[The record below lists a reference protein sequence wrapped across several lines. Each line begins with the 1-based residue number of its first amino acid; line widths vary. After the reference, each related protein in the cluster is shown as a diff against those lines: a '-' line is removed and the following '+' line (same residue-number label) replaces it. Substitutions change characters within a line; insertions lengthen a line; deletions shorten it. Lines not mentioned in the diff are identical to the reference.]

1 MGESRQQNIL
11 ITGVAGFVGSNLA
24 DRLLTDARKTSEKD
38 QKADID
44 LRIIGIDNLSN
55 GIRDQVPDS
64 VEFHQLDIRSKDI
77 HPLFEGMDYV
87 FHLGAKTCIK
97 DCQDDPVE
105 AMEINTAGT
114 ANVFEAARRAKVK
127 KVIYAET
134 SALYEDSRIMPTP
147 ESDVHPKSF
156 YAVSKFASM
165 LVAKAYERF
174 FGLPS
179 TALRYFNVYGPRQDY
194 RRSIPPVM
202 SAFIIKL
209 LRGER
214 AIIYGTGDQKRD
226 FVHVDDIN
234 DFHILCLNDART
246 DNGTFNLGSGNN
258 YSIIDIYK
266 MISELLNTNNTP
278 IFMPGIPGEA
288 YETLADI
295 TEAKRIGW
303 SPAVNMQE
311 GLRGMIE
318 FIQKEMKSGRIA

>member
-1 MGESRQQNIL
+1 MAQSSKQNIL

-24 DRLLTDARKTSEKD
+24 DKLLTDARKSPKKD
-38 QKADID
+38 QKTDID
-44 LRIIGIDNLSN
+44 VRIIGIDNLSN
-55 GIRDQVPDS
+55 GIREQVPAS
-64 VEFHQLDIRSKDI
+64 VEFHQADIRSKDI
-77 HPLFEGMDYV
+77 YPLFEGVDYV

-105 AMEINTAGT
+105 AMEINVAGT
-114 ANVFEAARRAKVK
+114 ANVFESAKRAKVK

-134 SALYEDSRIMPTP
+134 SALYEDSHLMPTP
-147 ESDVHPKSF
+147 ESDVNPKSF

-165 LVAKAYERF
+165 FVAKAYKRF
-174 FGLPS
+174 FDIPS

-214 AIIYGTGDQKRD
+214 PIIYGTGHQKRD
-226 FVHVDDIN
+226 FVHVDDVN
-234 DFHILCLNDART
+234 NFHVLCMNDART
-246 DNGTFNLGSGNN
+246 DNLTFNLGSGNN
-258 YSIIDIYK
+258 YSVMDIYK
-266 MISELLNTNNTP
+266 MISELLNKNISP

-288 YETLADI
+288 DETLADI

-303 SPAVNMQE
+303 SPAVNMHE
-311 GLRGMIE
+311 GLLGMIE
-318 FIQKEMKSGRIA
+318 FIQKEIKSGRIP